1 MRYWIIVFL
10 AAAALQSC
18 QSPGPTKDPLE
29 DIKKLEAE
37 LRALDYLDTNIAADL
52 AVAYSSY
59 IEDEG
64 NDSLRPYYNYKLAEL
79 YRHWPGMESEAI
91 QALREVEETYTYH
104 EVAPRA
110 ILNLGL
116 FYEEQGQKD
125 RAVAAYQEFIDRFP
139 SHKLASQ
146 ARSLQEMLLNETVT
160 DIQRVQEWKKNSVNK

>member
-1 MRYWIIVFL
+1 MRKSL
-10 AAAALQSC
+10 AILALALGFQAC
-18 QSPGPTKDPLE
+18 QTPVATEDPLAN
-29 DIKKLEAE
+29 IKALEAKMK
-37 LRALDYLDTNIAADL
+37 ALDYLDTTLAADM

-64 NDSLRPYYNYKLAEL
+64 NDSLRPYYHYKLAEL

-91 QALREVEETYTYH
+91 QTLREVEETYTYH

-110 ILNLGL
+110 LLTLGL
-116 FYEEQGQKD
+116 FYEERGQKD
-125 RAVAAYQEFIDRFP
+125 RAVASYQEFIDRFP

-146 ARSLQEMLLNETVT
+146 ARSLQEMLLDEHVT